1 MPEESAVRPAC
12 NQSVCYLNAWQPLSG
27 CVCIN
32 VRLCA
37 LPSAHCSF
45 VSLPEHL
52 SYNMFGHF
60 KFCITLCGGYVLF
73 KDPLS
78 VNQMLSILCTLF
90 GILAYTHFKLSEQEG
105 SKSKLV
111 QRP

>member
-1 MPEESAVRPAC
+1 M
-12 NQSVCYLNAWQPLSG
+12 SVCVVFVWMYYLACYSFLSLS
-27 CVCIN
+27 N
-32 VRLCA
+32 N
-37 LPSAHCSF
+37 
-45 VSLPEHL
+45 L

-60 KFCITLCGGYVLF
+60 KFCITLFGGSVLF

-78 VNQMLSILCTLF
+78 VNQGLGMLCTLF
-90 GILAYTHFKLSEQEG
+90 GILAYTHFKLSEQEV

>member
-1 MPEESAVRPAC
+1 M
-12 NQSVCYLNAWQPLSG
+12 
-27 CVCIN
+27 CVCVCVCERGRRENIKHLAYYSFLSLSIN
-32 VRLCA
+32 
-37 LPSAHCSF
+37 
-45 VSLPEHL
+45 L

-60 KFCITLCGGYVLF
+60 KFCITLFGGYVLF

-78 VNQMLSILCTLF
+78 INQGLGMLCTLF